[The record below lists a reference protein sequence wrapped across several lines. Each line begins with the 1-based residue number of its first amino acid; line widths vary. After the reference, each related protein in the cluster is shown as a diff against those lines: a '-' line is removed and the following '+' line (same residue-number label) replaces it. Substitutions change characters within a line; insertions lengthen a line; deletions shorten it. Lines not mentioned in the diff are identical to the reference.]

1 MNIPPPIRSG
11 GSDGAHPPH
20 RYDKFEFERGHGD
33 AVWQAVNGS
42 RHKFYVYSAFYDP
55 RGAAAGKGRGGH
67 VVRVIAVTKTKNADK
82 VWCGLRYKASADTGA
97 GGAGGGAKSDVV
109 IVKASVW
116 AIREN
121 WNLKY
126 SAAFVLCPLD
136 NAESAVV
143 DVPVPDAVSVF
154 VGEDGSEGATNLMPV
169 LNRDYAVAKNK
180 IDSSS
185 VGVCVKPI
193 HFVYNKTSELIEFFE
208 LNRLLG
214 VSHFTLYNDTMSD
227 EVSCVLDRYSSSKS
241 IRLSVLE
248 WKLNVASQTEIRTE
262 GLFAALNDCLYRNML
277 RVQYLALIDFDELI
291 VPKHNRYDGRRDRPL
306 HCTAAPRA
314 PSSSFLSSY

>member
-1 MNIPPPIRSG
+1 MNIPPIRRG
-11 GSDGAHPPH
+11 GSGPGGAHAPH

-33 AVWQAVNGS
+33 AVWQPVNGT

-55 RGAAAGKGRGGH
+55 RGGAGKGKGGL
-67 VVRVIAVTKTKNADK
+67 VRVIAVTKTKNADK
-82 VWCGLRYKASADTGA
+82 VWCGLRYKAD
-97 GGAGGGAKSDVV
+97 GGGGGGTKSDLV
-109 IVKASVW
+109 VKASVW

-126 SAAFVLCPLD
+126 SAAFVLCPLG
-136 NAESAVV
+136 NAESLV

-154 VGEDGSEGATNLMPV
+154 AAEDGLEGATNLMPV
-169 LNRDYAVAKNK
+169 LNRDYVVATNN

-193 HFVYNKTSELIEFFE
+193 HFEYNKTSELIEFFE

-241 IRLSVLE
+241 VQLSVLE

-277 RVQYLALIDFDELI
+277 RVQYLALIDFDEFI
-291 VPKHNRYDGRRDRPL
+291 VPKRNR
-306 HCTAAPRA
+306 
-314 PSSSFLSSY
+314 